1 MQPMG
6 KWLVGLAKE
15 ILGLTYDLFK
25 LMIPVIMLVKAIEE
39 LGGIDYISAALG
51 PVMDLVGLPATMG
64 LVWATTM
71 IVNIYGGMIIFVS
84 MPLTE
89 PLSVAQVTVLG
100 TMMLVAH
107 TLPIEGRIAQKAGVS
122 FLYLLALRIGGALV
136 LGFILHQI
144 YSYGNFLSQTNE
156 ALWTP
161 APLLDDSLQA
171 WAMGQLVTLLQ
182 VFVIIAILVVFLRLL
197 KWSGIEKLFARAL
210 QPVLRFLG
218 LGERTTSITIIGM
231 TLGLTYGGG
240 LLINEAKKGDISKRD
255 IFGSMSLL
263 AVCHS
268 LIEDTLLI
276 VLIGGDLS
284 GILFARVL
292 FAAMLIAL
300 IMRLLPKPGN

>member
-1 MQPMG
+1 MQSMG
-6 KWLVGLAKE
+6 KWLTGLARE
-15 ILGLTYDLFK
+15 IVGITYDLFK
-25 LMIPVIMLVKAIEE
+25 LMIPVIILVKVIEQ

-51 PVMDLVGLPATMG
+51 PVMDLVGLPASMG

-71 IVNIYGGMIIFVS
+71 IVNIYGGMIIFVT
-84 MPLTE
+84 MPMTE

-100 TMMLVAH
+100 TMMLLAH
-107 TLPIEGRIAQKAGVS
+107 SLPIEGRISQKAGIGLFYTLS
-122 FLYLLALRIGGALV
+122 LRIIGALV

-144 YSYGNFLSQTNE
+144 YSSGDYLSQTNE

-161 APLLDDSLQA
+161 APVLDNSLQA
-171 WAMGQLVTLLQ
+171 WAMGQLVTLFQ
-182 VFVIIAILVVFLRLL
+182 VFVIIAILVVFLRAL
-197 KWSGIEKLFARAL
+197 KWSGIENLFARAL
-210 QPVLRFLG
+210 QPILRFLG

-276 VLIGGDLS
+276 MLIGGDLW
-284 GILFARVL
+284 GILFARML
-292 FAAMLIAL
+292 FAALLIAL
-300 IMRLLPKPGN
+300 IMRLLPRTD